1 MGFLD
6 GIQEVKSS
14 GDSGGNYMKLQ
25 AGANQFRIVGSG
37 DDKPNPGFIQGMLGW
52 STNSEDKRQP
62 HRWRIGDKAPL
73 NFAERPKEFFAM
85 LVWNYKESRIQILEL
100 TQAGLKRELM
110 ALASDK
116 EDWGDPRKYDI
127 SITKSGEGLETTYAM
142 TPKPPKPRADEIN
155 EAVKNLKVNMEAL
168 YDGEDPF
175 EVNEPAPQP
184 VQEPV
189 QKAEDGENPF

>member
-37 DDKPNPGFIQGMLGW
+37 DDGGVIQGMLGW
-52 STNSEDKRQP
+52 ANNDDGSRRP
-62 HRWRIGDKAPL
+62 FRWKVDEAPPR
-73 NFAERPKEFFAM
+73 NFEEKPKEFIAM

-100 TQAGLKRELM
+100 TQAGLKRELVT
-110 ALASDK
+110 LAKD
-116 EDWGDPRKYDI
+116 EEWGDPRKYDI
-127 SITKSGEGLETTYAM
+127 SITKSGEKLETTYAM
-142 TPKPPKPRADEIN
+142 TPKPHKKRGDEIN
-155 EAVKNLKVNMEAL
+155 EAVKNLKVNLAAL
-168 YDGEDPF
+168 YSGGDPF
-175 EVNEPAPQP
+175 EDTA

-189 QKAEDGENPF
+189 QEEDEEEPF